1 MQTKENTQ
9 FQDSFSEEIWKST
22 YKDYNDSNLEDTFKR
37 VARTMASAEVP
48 DKQQEWYE
56 KFLDM
61 LTDFKGVTGGRIMS
75 NAGTEW
81 KNTGF
86 LNCYVTPMPSED
98 IDSIEGIQ
106 KVLKDQANTLKSE
119 GGWGCDFSF
128 IRPRGSF
135 IKGVGVE
142 SPGAVKFM
150 ELFDKSSEIVTSGSG
165 KKSTNKKA
173 KGKIRKGAMMA
184 TLSVSHP
191 DIIEF
196 VTAKQTQ
203 GRLTKFN
210 MSVDCSDEFMELVLK
225 GDDSDW
231 KLEFPDTTH
240 PAYKKEWNGRL
251 SDWKAKGYKVD
262 LYETV
267 KVQDLW
273 NLIMESTYARAEPGV
288 MFLDRANAFNPLSYG
303 EKIISTNP
311 CFRGDM
317 KLLTT
322 EGYKRLDELVNKE
335 FENVNK
341 DGSASEGYVW
351 SNGVKDIVEVKPLK
365 RESIFCT
372 PDHVFMLNNGEDC
385 MAKDLKGKQL
395 MPFYSIKRQPENIEA
410 FQAGFLLGDGCLG
423 RLASDAHEGMEVC
436 IGKKDLDVAY
446 YFGVNG
452 EGKHYLVSNKVVAK
466 KFGLLAAS
474 TFDRVL
480 PEVVDSDFM
489 MGLYSANGCVIRSGK
504 RVSLKATSHALVL
517 QVVEWLKAKGIS
529 CYVTTNKATKVMFA
543 NGEYTCKQSYDVNIT
558 GVDNLVLFAKT
569 VSFVHKYKQDWL
581 ESVIKESGVRVTN
594 VIPAGQAEVFDF
606 NEPETHWG
614 VIGDVVVHN
623 CGEQVLAPA
632 GVCCLG
638 TLNLTQF
645 VNKDLSGF
653 DLVKL
658 KKYVGYMVRFLDNV
672 NTVSSAPLPEY
683 KYSMENKR
691 RVGSGVMGWG
701 SALFMLKVK
710 FGSEKADELR
720 EQVMKT
726 YAQTAYETSIDLAV
740 EKGMFSLCEPLKHA
754 EGLFIRNLG
763 LSEEY
768 MQKLRTTGIRN
779 SSLMSQQPNGN
790 TSITAN
796 IVSGGIEPVFMP
808 EYVRTVIVPVVPDEI
823 KDVTPKYFEGEFF
836 ETALF
841 KFSKEGDEDILRGTH
856 TDGIVYK
863 IDKSRGLT
871 KEVLCEDYGVR
882 FLKKL
887 GKWDSSAEWASTT
900 ANLSVQDHVND
911 LKGFA
916 RWTDSAC
923 SKTANIPYDYPYEDF
938 KTLYL
943 DVYKTGFIKGFTTYR
958 SGTMTSVLSAKEEQ
972 EDSPDEIILDDVK
985 LPDNLPATLKT
996 LRSEGRKWY
1005 LTVIENTERTRP
1017 VALFVQTNANEKTVS
1032 TNDAVEYLLSLAR
1045 AKGIPEKHV
1054 LDVERKING
1063 DNNSSKICRCISLNL
1078 RHGVGIKSIVS
1089 CLDKTDA
1096 FAGTF
1101 VFHIKKY
1108 LSSLIK
1114 DGEVVKGEKCSEC
1127 GGENIVYQEGCKIC
1141 LSCGSSKCG

>member
-1 MQTKENTQ
+1 MQENTTK

-22 YKDYNDSNLEDTFKR
+22 YKDHKDNYLQDNFKR
-37 VARTMASAEVP
+37 VAKAMASAENTIE
-48 DKQQEWYE
+48 KQQEWYE
-56 KFLDM
+56 KFLDL
-61 LTDFKGVTGGRIMS
+61 LTDFKGVAGGRIMS

-81 KNTGF
+81 KNTGY
-86 LNCYVTPMPSED
+86 LNCYVTPMPSEN

-106 KVLKDQANTLKSE
+106 KILKDQANTLKSE

-135 IKGVGVE
+135 IHGVGVE

-191 DIIEF
+191 DIVEF
-196 VTAKQTQ
+196 ITAKQTQ

-210 MSVDCSDEFMELVLK
+210 MSVDCSDAFMELVLK
-225 GDDSDW
+225 NDDSDW
-231 KLEFPDTTH
+231 NLEFPDTTFS
-240 PAYKKEWNGRL
+240 AYKKEWNGRL
-251 SDWKAKGYKVD
+251 SDWKDKGYPVITYD
-262 LYETV
+262 TV
-267 KVQDLW
+267 KVQYLW
-273 NLIMESTYARAEPGV
+273 NLIMESTYNRAEPGV
-288 MFLDRANAFNPLSYG
+288 MYLDRANAFNPLSYG

-311 CFRGDM
+311 
-317 KLLTT
+317 
-322 EGYKRLDELVNKE
+322 
-335 FENVNK
+335 
-341 DGSASEGYVW
+341 
-351 SNGVKDIVEVKPLK
+351 
-365 RESIFCT
+365 
-372 PDHVFMLNNGEDC
+372 
-385 MAKDLKGKQL
+385 
-395 MPFYSIKRQPENIEA
+395 
-410 FQAGFLLGDGCLG
+410 
-423 RLASDAHEGMEVC
+423 
-436 IGKKDLDVAY
+436 
-446 YFGVNG
+446 
-452 EGKHYLVSNKVVAK
+452 
-466 KFGLLAAS
+466 
-474 TFDRVL
+474 
-480 PEVVDSDFM
+480 
-489 MGLYSANGCVIRSGK
+489 
-504 RVSLKATSHALVL
+504 
-517 QVVEWLKAKGIS
+517 
-529 CYVTTNKATKVMFA
+529 
-543 NGEYTCKQSYDVNIT
+543 
-558 GVDNLVLFAKT
+558 
-569 VSFVHKYKQDWL
+569 
-581 ESVIKESGVRVTN
+581 
-594 VIPAGQAEVFDF
+594 
-606 NEPETHWG
+606 
-614 VIGDVVVHN
+614 

-645 VNKDLSGF
+645 VNDDLTGF

-672 NTVSSAPLPEY
+672 NSVSSAPLPEY
-683 KYSMENKR
+683 KHSMEHKR
-691 RVGSGVMGWG
+691 RVGSGVMAWG
-701 SALFMLKVK
+701 SALFMLKIK
-710 FGSEKADELR
+710 FGSEQADKLR
-720 EQVMKT
+720 EEVMST
-726 YAQTAYETSIDLAV
+726 YARTAYETSIDLAI
-740 EKGMFSLCEPLKHA
+740 EKGMFSLCDPVKHS
-754 EGLFIRNLG
+754 EGLFVKNLG

-808 EYVRTVIVPVVPDEI
+808 EYIRTVIVPVVPDEI
-823 KDVTPKYFEGEFF
+823 KAVTPKYFEGEFF
-836 ETALF
+836 ETDLF
-841 KFSKEGDEDILRGTH
+841 KFHKEGDEDMLKGTH
-856 TDGIVYK
+856 SEGTVYK

-887 GKWDSSAEWASTT
+887 GQWDAKAEWASTT
-900 ANLSVQDHVND
+900 TNLSVQDHVND

-916 RWTDSAC
+916 KWTDSAC
-923 SKTANIPYDYPYEDF
+923 SKTANIPNDYPYEDF
-938 KTLYL
+938 KSLYL
-943 DVYKTGFIKGFTTYR
+943 DVYKTGYIKGFTTYR

-972 EDSPDEIILDDVK
+972 VDTPDEIILDDVK
-985 LPDNLPATLKT
+985 LPDSLPATLKT

-1017 VALFVQTNANEKTVS
+1017 VALFVQTNANEKTIS
-1032 TNDAVEYLLSLAR
+1032 ANDAVEHLLGLAR
-1045 AKGIPEKHV
+1045 IKGIPEKHIA
-1054 LDVERKING
+1054 DVERKING
-1063 DNNSSKICRCISLNL
+1063 DNNSSKVCRAISLNL

-1114 DGEVVKGEKCSEC
+1114 DGEKVQDEKCLEC
-1127 GGENIVYQEGCKIC
+1127 GSETIVYQEGCKIC